1 MYQYHR
7 TCFKL
12 ISSEAFVKQFKE
24 IFILPKKIAFQTSV
38 FYSARNFSLRK
49 LVYTSSFTDVVYS

>member
-38 FYSARNFSLRK
+38 F
-49 LVYTSSFTDVVYS
+49 FTQHAISV